1 MRTWLVW
8 TGARGKRVG
17 IGFTRRFSGVEQG
30 RRNVE
35 MTRLAGRYLGMGSM
49 SVEEVTHILLAINQ
63 TTFRPP
69 LDESE
74 VRTIVDSI
82 ARREKRKLA
91 AMGLPPVIGGGS
103 QPTLPPFPGV
113 PVEPEPVPALT
124 AVDELPQAGV
134 VSDRN
139 AAIAALDNVAQAA
152 AETPNVPAPPPQV
165 AQARAAASPAMSRR

>member
-1 MRTWLVW
+1 
-8 TGARGKRVG
+8 
-17 IGFTRRFSGVEQG
+17 
-30 RRNVE
+30 

-74 VRTIVDSI
+74 VRTIVASI

-113 PVEPEPVPALT
+113 PVEPALEPSPAPALT
-124 AVDELPQAGV
+124 AVDEPPQAGAA
-134 VSDRN
+134 SERN
-139 AAIAALDNVAQAA
+139 AAIAAFDNVVQAA
-152 AETPNVPAPPPQV
+152 AETPNVPAPTPQV
-165 AQARAAASPAMSRR
+165 AQARPGVRR